1 MSITCILL
9 LTAGVVSLLVALVWG
24 SAFIRHSF
32 YVSALC
38 RGDHDKR
45 SVAIT
50 FDDGPDP
57 LHTPEVLDVL
67 ARHGVHATFFLI
79 GEKVKAYPEPVRRI
93 VEEGHTVGIHTMR
106 HKAYFPLLPTCCMIE
121 ELKETRDA
129 IQRITG
135 QQPKL
140 FRPPFGVTNPT
151 VRKSVHQL
159 NLTTIGWSIRSLD
172 TVSRTPRS
180 RVLAR
185 IVRKLRPGAVI
196 LLHDRCM
203 QSATMTEQ
211 LLQALADRNYCINT
225 VEQMFNIKAYEN

>member
-1 MSITCILL
+1 
-9 LTAGVVSLLVALVWG
+9 
-24 SAFIRHSF
+24 
-32 YVSALC
+32 
-38 RGDHDKR
+38 
-45 SVAIT
+45 
-50 FDDGPDP
+50 
-57 LHTPEVLDVL
+57 
-67 ARHGVHATFFLI
+67 
-79 GEKVKAYPEPVRRI
+79 
-93 VEEGHTVGIHTMR
+93 
-106 HKAYFPLLPTCCMIE
+106 MIE